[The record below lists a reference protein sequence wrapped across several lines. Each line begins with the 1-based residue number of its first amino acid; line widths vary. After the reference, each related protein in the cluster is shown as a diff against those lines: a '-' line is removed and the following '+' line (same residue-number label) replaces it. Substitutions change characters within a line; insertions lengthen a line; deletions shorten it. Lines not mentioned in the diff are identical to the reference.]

1 MVSGIRSQQMREQNS
16 ANRPRAMAGRPQ
28 SGRWINHFRFMAG
41 VAFLA
46 VLGFGPA
53 AARPQDE
60 VLSGAFKCAAIADL
74 RTWLDCYYGAAQP
87 QRAALG
93 MAPVPAA
100 QARLV
105 ASPPSGTPS
114 AQDVELR
121 DDILKSALECN
132 RTAQGRAW
140 LNCFYAASEPARVRL
155 GLASPMPASPAKTAA
170 SSPAIIPPS
179 DFGLTPKPAK
189 TSKSISARMAAYEFD
204 REHLFTATLDNGEV
218 WQQIKGDDQIADWNK
233 PASVYAVVIS
243 RGAFGSYN
251 FRVLKSGGLYKVRRV
266 R

>member
-1 MVSGIRSQQMREQNS
+1 MREQNGV
-16 ANRPRAMAGRPQ
+16 NRPCPKVGTQQ
-28 SGRWINHFRFMAG
+28 SGRRINQFPFVAG
-41 VAFLA
+41 LVLLA
-46 VLGFGPA
+46 ALGIEPA

-87 QRAALG
+87 ARAALG
-93 MAPVPAA
+93 MPPVSAA

-105 ASPPSGTPS
+105 ASPPSGNPP
-114 AQDVELR
+114 AHDMALR
-121 DDILKSALECN
+121 DDILKAALECN
-132 RTAQGRAW
+132 RTARDRAW
-140 LNCFYAASEPARVRL
+140 LSCFYAAAEPARARL
-155 GLASPMPASPAKTAA
+155 GLALPASPAKTAA
-170 SSPAIIPPS
+170 SSAAIIPPS
-179 DFGLTPKPAK
+179 DFGLTPKPAN
-189 TSKSISARMAAYEFD
+189 TARSITAHMAAYEFD

-218 WQQIKGDDQIADWNK
+218 WQQIKGDDQLADWDK

-251 FRVLKSGGLYKVRRV
+251 FRVLKSGGLYKVRRI

>member
-1 MVSGIRSQQMREQNS
+1 MREENS
-16 ANRPRAMAGRPQ
+16 ADPPRAMAGRQQ
-28 SGRWINHFRFMAG
+28 SGRRISPFP
-41 VAFLA
+41 FLA
-46 VLGFGPA
+46 GLVLLLLLGARPA

-93 MAPVPAA
+93 LAPVPAA
-100 QARLV
+100 QARLA
-105 ASPPSGTPS
+105 ASPPHGTPS

-121 DDILKSALECN
+121 DDILKSAMECN
-132 RTAQGRAW
+132 RMIQGRAW
-140 LNCFYAASEPARVRL
+140 LDCYYAASQPARIRL
-155 GLASPMPASPAKTAA
+155 GLTAPAAPAKAA
-170 SSPAIIPPS
+170 AGSPAIIPPS

-189 TSKSISARMAAYEFD
+189 TAKSISARMAAYAFD
-204 REHLFTATLDNGEV
+204 RDHIFTATLDNGEV
-218 WQQIKGDDQIADWNK
+218 WQQIRGDDQIADWNK
-233 PASVYAVVIS
+233 PASTYAVVIS
-243 RGAFGSYN
+243 RGALGSYN